1 MTISYEQI
9 VLKKLIK
16 KWSYSV
22 YRGDLRDFEY
32 WDIPNA
38 AMASL
43 RLFSNANKKFCAT
56 VDMWVKYSNS
66 KTVV

>member
-1 MTISYEQI
+1 MNCWYPSLEAILYDNI
-9 VLKKLIK
+9 LWADCFKKVNKK

-43 RLFSNANKKFCAT
+43 RLFSNAN
-56 VDMWVKYSNS
+56 
-66 KTVV
+66 